1 MNRPIQKFVNKLQL
15 ATAPAAKAGLSTP
28 STCAPSQSPPRLRV
42 MHVTLGTRTGGMEK
56 LLVEFAKFVDRSQ
69 FELSFSSL
77 QTRGPIAELIAACA
91 CPVYDFHKRE
101 GVRPLTIARLAWQMR
116 KMGTQLVHTHNTS
129 ALFYGVLAA
138 KLAGIKRI
146 IHTRHGQRFESTRRE
161 TRLFRW
167 LAKQT
172 SRIVSVSEDGRR
184 LSLAE
189 GVPPDRLMTILNGID
204 LRLFEFSGPRPFGP
218 AIIVS
223 RLSAEK
229 DIASLLH
236 AIPIVLGL
244 LGSDAQTFSLNVVGD
259 GAMRPQLEALS
270 SALNLTPKVHFLGH
284 SNNVAEMLAKA
295 SMFVL
300 PSLTE
305 GISLTLLEA
314 MARGL
319 PVVATRVGGTPEV
332 VVDGKTGLLVSTRA
346 PEELATAIV
355 RLYQNHALAQRMGTL
370 GRQRVE
376 RLFTI
381 EHMIR
386 AYEAQYLEV
395 GQS

>member
-1 MNRPIQKFVNKLQL
+1 MNRPIQKF
-15 ATAPAAKAGLSTP
+15 ATDHQPAIVSAAQPGLLVPT
-28 STCAPSQSPPRLRV
+28 TCAPSQTSPKLRV

-56 LLVEFAKFVDRSQ
+56 LLVEFAKYVDRSQ

-77 QTRGPIAELIAACA
+77 QSRGPIAELIAACA
-91 CPVYDFHKRE
+91 CPVFDFNKRE
-101 GVRPLTIARLAWQMR
+101 GVSLLTIARLARQMR

-146 IHTRHGQRFESTRRE
+146 IHTRHGQRFDSSRRQ

-172 SRIVSVSEDGRR
+172 SRIVSVSEDSRR

-189 GVPPDRLMTILNGID
+189 GLPADRLMTILNGVD
-204 LRLFEFSGPRPFGP
+204 LRLFEFSGPRELGP
-218 AIIVS
+218 AVIVS

-236 AIPIVLGL
+236 AIPMVLGS
-244 LGSDAQTFSLNVVGD
+244 LGPAAQSFSLNVVGD
-259 GAMRPQLEALS
+259 GAMRTQLEALS
-270 SALNLTPKVHFLGH
+270 NSLNMTQKVQFLGH
-284 SNNVAEMLAKA
+284 SNNVSEVLAKA

-305 GISLTLLEA
+305 GVSLTLLEA

-332 VVDGKTGLLVSTRA
+332 VDDGKTGLLVSTRA

-355 RLYQNHALAQRMGTL
+355 RLYQNHALAQRMGIL

-376 RLFTI
+376 HFFSI
-381 EHMIR
+381 ERMIR

-395 GQS
+395 GQT